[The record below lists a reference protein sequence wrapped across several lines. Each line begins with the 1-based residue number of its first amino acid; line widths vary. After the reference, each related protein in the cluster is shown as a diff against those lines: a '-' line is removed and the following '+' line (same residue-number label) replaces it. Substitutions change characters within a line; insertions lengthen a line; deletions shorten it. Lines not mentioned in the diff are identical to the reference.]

1 MQQHITQKGG
11 LPMECG
17 NNTCQNIFIHKT
29 TEELSKAFTDLWVKV
44 INEREHNQST
54 IFENLRAEE
63 MSNS

>member
-1 MQQHITQKGG
+1 
-11 LPMECG
+11 MECG
-17 NNTCQNIFIHKT
+17 NNTCQNIFIHKA